1 MRAEEDTNTLDSKG
15 ISFASPVLRNSL
27 SQFNKKTKRFD
38 FAEVLKS
45 CLDEPSGRGWMCK
58 KIIRVW

>member
-27 SQFNKKTKRFD
+27 SQFNKKTQK
-38 FAEVLKS
+38 V
-45 CLDEPSGRGWMCK
+45 
-58 KIIRVW
+58 